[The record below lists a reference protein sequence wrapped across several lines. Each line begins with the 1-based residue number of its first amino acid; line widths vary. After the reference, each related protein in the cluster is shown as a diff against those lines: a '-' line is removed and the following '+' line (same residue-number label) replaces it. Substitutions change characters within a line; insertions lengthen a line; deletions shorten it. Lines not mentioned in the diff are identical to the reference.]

1 MPGFWLFLHYQCV
14 SVFSVLVDLVRELNA
29 SFSSHKLL
37 HMGSNKTKST
47 WKHEYVERVGCLAH
61 TSITN
66 CFLKLHLKLHTQF
79 MKTIELAS
87 AGKGNMAG
95 SVNEVLTVRV
105 EVTTQQLQLLRL
117 VTTCKWGRVKRKNE
131 TQLWELILA
140 EDNM

>member
-1 MPGFWLFLHYQCV
+1 M
-14 SVFSVLVDLVRELNA
+14 
-29 SFSSHKLL
+29 
-37 HMGSNKTKST
+37 KS
-47 WKHEYVERVGCLAH
+47 
-61 TSITN
+61 
-66 CFLKLHLKLHTQF
+66 
-79 MKTIELAS
+79 IELAS

-105 EVTTQQLQLLRL
+105 EVTTQQLQLLQL